1 MEENLTG
8 FGNYISEIKKSI
20 KRRQLLGIKYHY
32 ADVPLF
38 YYPLGVSKDFFLGA
52 EEYMFDIDGY
62 QIRRHEDIVG
72 VEEVN
77 DFTAKI
83 NIEEGLVDK
92 LIDYKINLTS
102 FETIFT
108 DLYNMDEY
116 ISVEREY
123 EDEDEFFLVGRIVK
137 VTEFSIWFENFTN
150 EGIWNSEINIIPYD
164 IITTIRF
171 NNKYINTWKKYIKK
185 DDKNED

>member
-1 MEENLTG
+1 
-8 FGNYISEIKKSI
+8 
-20 KRRQLLGIKYHY
+20 
-32 ADVPLF
+32 
-38 YYPLGVSKDFFLGA
+38 
-52 EEYMFDIDGY
+52 
-62 QIRRHEDIVG
+62 
-72 VEEVN
+72 
-77 DFTAKI
+77 
-83 NIEEGLVDK
+83 
-92 LIDYKINLTS
+92 
-102 FETIFT
+102 
-108 DLYNMDEY
+108 MDEY

-185 DDKNED
+185 DNKNED